1 MTKKGV
7 ILRVAFC
14 KLLVIV
20 FCFCCHIPV
29 FVSGQ
34 QLENNKNVFSVINF
48 VETQGVVVEITGS
61 TNTNQGAVTNS
72 TSAFRYAWKN
82 GDFVFE
88 KGYYKTVSSNRL
100 STVQS
105 ASGRFQGWF
114 WEYSNG
120 RLIQHGGSNTYEKRF
135 AGKTAEELN
144 LLRYLSKGMEVDD
157 FKTIKVKDDGT
168 FSGKWI
174 STEPVQLMSGN
185 FLFIDDKKVL
195 IKAWTPERLIQFES
209 EAEYDYSVSKAM
221 PVIIKFRHIVDG
233 EPTSYQV
240 RRVVFVDLD
249 SSDAEFDPRLR
260 YTIEKTLRMDSD
272 IISETNG
279 AGKKIIY
286 VASNQTGPQSRFRQ
300 SFPALMIIVSSLI
313 ILVWIK
319 NKNNH

>member
-1 MTKKGV
+1 V
-7 ILRVAFC
+7 L
-14 KLLVIV
+14 
-20 FCFCCHIPV
+20 
-29 FVSGQ
+29 
-34 QLENNKNVFSVINF
+34 SVINF
-48 VETQGVVVEITGS
+48 AETRGIIVEITGS
-61 TNTNQGAVTNS
+61 TNTNQGATINDP
-72 TSAFRYAWKN
+72 SAFRYAWKN

-88 KGYYKTVSSNRL
+88 KGYYITISSNRL
-100 STVQS
+100 STVQF
-105 ASGRFQGWF
+105 ASGRFQGRF

-120 RLIQHGGSNTYEKRF
+120 RLIQHGVSNAYEQRF

-157 FKTIKVKDDGT
+157 FETIKVKDDGT

-174 STEPVQLMSGN
+174 STQPVQLMSGN
-185 FLFIDDKKVL
+185 FSFIDDKKVS

-209 EAEYDYSVSKAM
+209 EVEYDYSISKVV

-233 EPTSYQV
+233 EPTSHQV

-260 YTIEKTLRMDSD
+260 YTIEKTLRMDND

-279 AGKKIIY
+279 VGKKIIY
-286 VASNQTGPQSRFRQ
+286 VASNKTGPTSRFRQ
-300 SFPALMIIVSSLI
+300 SFSALTIIALSLI